1 MRNYSRN
8 GNRRVKVAWLR
19 AVDQVTNNLLTQ
31 YQAEAHYTLGFSR
44 TIGEHAKLNFS
55 AYYSEEES
63 MDAINVFDPSQNLK
77 IESDQ
82 FNYELSYSWRF

>member
-44 TIGEHAKLNFS
+44 TIGEHAALNFS

-63 MDAINVFDPSQNLK
+63 KVSMNVFDPSQNLK